1 MKRAIALSVGL
12 FSTALANSCGEPPV
26 VENGSWH
33 CPEGR
38 RVCVLGCSEGFGIK
52 NAAMEISG
60 KKIKC
65 NNGVWETLNED
76 ADAFPSCSATC
87 PAVPEEYKLLH
98 SSLKCHAVGGGTC
111 TPGVDCVEGDECL
124 IVCKEGFE
132 LNPMPKRDNGL
143 QCTCNT
149 IKCKW
154 TGQGRKLVD
163 HTCVPKKS
171 VRIINGE
178 DGERGK
184 DGYTISLGY
193 YGQNKENKK
202 EWIHFCGGV
211 LLTSQWGITAAHCQ
225 QRNLKA
231 MIGEYK
237 LNEREGSEV
246 LCRVQKQ
253 IRHPQYDFRT
263 QNDVMMINV
272 KCNKL
277 EMGKFI
283 YPARL
288 PAPGVDPKAGDNCRI
303 CGWGNTDY
311 PTYVPAKTLQCVTL
325 PVIDTDTCN
334 GPDHYI
340 NSIHDKI
347 MCIGN
352 LKEGGKDSC
361 QGDSG
366 GPANCGGIIHGIVMG
381 GLYCAKPN
389 YPGVYTRTNRYIDWM
404 KSTISENSSSRKR
417 SKSRG
422 NRRNKGRRYG
432 GK

>member
-1 MKRAIALSVGL
+1 MCSLVSLRVVSYLSWPTL
-12 FSTALANSCGEPPV
+12 DLLELTWILA
-26 VENGSWH
+26 H
-33 CPEGR
+33 
-38 RVCVLGCSEGFGIK
+38 SES
-52 NAAMEISG
+52 EISKWSVCCTKYCCKSG
-60 KKIKC
+60 R
-65 NNGVWETLNED
+65 V
-76 ADAFPSCSATC
+76 F
-87 PAVPEEYKLLH
+87 YKLLSH
-98 SSLKCHAVGGGTC
+98 IFRHFWTFIGTSVTNPFWTLSEFNTFSSKKHLSHFFSI
-111 TPGVDCVEGDECL
+111 PGVDCVEGDECL

-417 SKSRG
+417 SNSRG